1 MKSFINEYLDKQF
14 VPLDV
19 PGTLRAIGEYA
30 GKQELYAKQA
40 PQILATLKRVAIIQS
55 TESSNRIEG
64 VLVDDKRLKALVEKK
79 TTPKNRPEAEVVGY
93 RNVLAKIHSSF
104 ERFEISPET
113 ILKMHK
119 DMFYP
124 TNLPA
129 GVRM

>member
-64 VLVDDKRLKALVEKK
+64 VVVDDKRLKALVEKK
-79 TTPKNRPEAEVVGY
+79 Q
-93 RNVLAKIHSSF
+93 H
-104 ERFEISPET
+104 
-113 ILKMHK
+113 LKTDLK
-119 DMFYP
+119 QK
-124 TNLPA
+124 
-129 GVRM
+129 